1 MSEKYEYKHVAVVS
15 QLEVAMGHHPHP
27 PHPHLRPRHHHSSLV
42 LILRPSKGN
51 FEEVKIVLIYIQS
64 GKSHGP
70 DGPRASVRLC
80 GPIGQ
85 IYGLGMVGL
94 VGPVGLVGSVGQ
106 DFKYKMSSILQI
118 PEYERA
124 VVFGSTLDMAF
135 VRGPGLIFVLPFL
148 EKVIIVVNNI
158 FIISRS

>member
-1 MSEKYEYKHVAVVS
+1 MSEEYELYEYVAVVS

-85 IYGLGMVGL
+85 IWAWYGRPGRPRGSIGL
-94 VGPVGLVGSVGQ
+94 RGSR
-106 DFKYKMSSILQI
+106 FQI
-118 PEYERA
+118 
-124 VVFGSTLDMAF
+124 
-135 VRGPGLIFVLPFL
+135 
-148 EKVIIVVNNI
+148 
-158 FIISRS
+158 